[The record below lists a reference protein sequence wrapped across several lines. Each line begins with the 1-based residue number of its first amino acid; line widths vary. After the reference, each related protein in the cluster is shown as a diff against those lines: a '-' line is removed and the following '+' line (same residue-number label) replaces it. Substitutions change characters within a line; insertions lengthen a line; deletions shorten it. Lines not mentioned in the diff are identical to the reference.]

1 MSKRI
6 LTIRFGSLGDV
17 LLTSAAVA
25 NLRISFPDHSITYLT
40 KEGFRPLVE
49 RFGTV
54 DELITIPDN
63 AGLTDFYRLLARL
76 GEAHFSHIIDL
87 HGNTRSYLTR
97 TLLTADNKVVYP
109 KRRLERFLLTRRH
122 KSIPEKFPHTIDLYN
137 AAVTEL
143 GGKVFCRRPIL
154 HPEGG
159 ESVDSPVPELND
171 HEPFVVIASG
181 AAHDNKQWPKER
193 FAEVAIRLHRERG
206 VSIVWVAT
214 EKDRAWPELQAT
226 FPPGAFVE
234 CINRPLTELASI
246 IAHAHATVAND
257 SGIAHLSS
265 AVGTPVVTVFGPTHP
280 ALGFAPRGLYDR
292 VVEVDEDCRPCSRH
306 GRTPCYREKR
316 FCFDLVTPEM
326 VLTEVGRILDHT
338 IGAQGA
344 LFVDRDGTLIVD
356 KHFLS
361 DPDQIEFEDGSVEA
375 LMRAQELG
383 LKIVIISNQSGV
395 ARGLFDLS
403 TVERVNARL
412 IEMLAK
418 RGVSVDALYYCPHYP
433 QGRVREFAITCD
445 CRKPAPG
452 MLEEAAQQLGID
464 LRRSYVIGDK
474 LDDVYLGYTSPVR
487 AFMVRSGKGA
497 AEEQRLRNYC
507 INGGVKLFDNL
518 AAAVTYIEEDR
529 RHA

>member
-40 KEGFRPLVE
+40 KEGFRPVVE

-63 AGLTDFYRLLARL
+63 AGLTDFYRLLNKID
-76 GEAHFSHIIDL
+76 ETHFSYIIDL

-122 KSIPEKFPHTIDLYN
+122 KRIPEQFPHTIDLYN
-137 AAVTEL
+137 AGVTEL
-143 GGKVFCRRPIL
+143 GGKVFCRRPIIR
-154 HPEGG
+154 PEAAEPVDSLFGDLKGG
-159 ESVDSPVPELND
+159 EPI
-171 HEPFVVIASG
+171 VVVAPG

-193 FAEVAIRLHRERG
+193 FAEVAVRLYRERG
-206 VSIVWVAT
+206 VSIVWAAT
-214 EKDRAWPELQAT
+214 EKDRAWPELQAI

-234 CINRPLTELASI
+234 CINQPLAQLASI

-257 SGIAHLSS
+257 SGVAHLSS
-265 AVGTPVVTVFGPTHP
+265 AVGTPVAAVFGPTHP

-292 VVEVDEDCRPCSRH
+292 VVGVDEDCRPCSRH

-316 FCFDLVTPEM
+316 YCFDRVTPEM
-326 VLTEVGRILDHT
+326 VFTEVGRILDHT
-338 IGAQGA
+338 VGAQAA
-344 LFVDRDGTLIVD
+344 LFVDRDGTVIVD

-375 LMRAQELG
+375 LKRAQELG

-395 ARGLFDLS
+395 ARGLFGLS
-403 TVERVNARL
+403 TVERVNVRL

-418 RGVSVDALYYCPHYP
+418 RGVDVDALYYCPHY
-433 QGRVREFAITCD
+433 QGGRVQEYAVACD

-487 AFMVRSGKGA
+487 AFMVRSGKGT
-497 AEEQRLRNYC
+497 AEEQRLREYC

-518 AAAVTYIEEDR
+518 ATAITSIEEDC